1 MKTTVILPI
10 SLLEFAKV
18 KKSSCK
24 TKRNKACDQNTHYL
38 GAFKLEFEKTIAIF
52 EISTIEILKMQSFV
66 QKENS
71 QIWVQKCLFLGVMC
85 NLEKLLSY
93 LKSYLSKIKI
103 LTYD

>member
-1 MKTTVILPI
+1 MKTTVILAT

-38 GAFKLEFEKTIAIF
+38 GAFKLEFEKTIVIF
-52 EISTIEILKMQSFV
+52 EISTIEIFKMQSFV

-71 QIWVQKCLFLGVMC
+71 QIWVQK
-85 NLEKLLSY
+85 
-93 LKSYLSKIKI
+93 
-103 LTYD
+103 

>member
-10 SLLEFAKV
+10 GLLEFAKV

-52 EISTIEILKMQSFV
+52 EISTIEIFKMQSFV

-71 QIWVQKCLFLGVMC
+71 QIWVQKCLIFGCYV
-85 NLEKLLSY
+85 
-93 LKSYLSKIKI
+93 
-103 LTYD
+103 